1 MKRKL
6 LLAFAISALLMLVFA
21 ISIFAAEIP
30 EWTEITEVSGMPDK
44 SVFGTDGTSGATS
57 RVLMSD
63 GITYPAYYICKNS
76 TSLGFSYSDLSS
88 KSGKTY
94 AAKDVVRLEVPNG
107 VISTPQAVLKA
118 ANGYTSLLTVSLPEG
133 FTTLN
138 SYTFYGSTDYPSALI
153 TVTFPSTLTTMGQKE
168 FLDCISLEELV
179 IPEGVTTIPLEFAKN
194 ATSLKKV
201 VLPSTVTTIDEAA
214 FRSCDLSDGI
224 VIPEGCTTI
233 GQYAFKGSGLKS
245 IVVPSTITSMG
256 VDAFRECSSL
266 TYVNC
271 KCDTLAKNMFYACPN
286 IETVILENTVT
297 ISDYAFC
304 NPSGGTTN
312 ISTLVLPEGLT
323 SIGTYAFTRNALTEI
338 VLPSTLTTVGSNVF
352 IGSTQLKRV
361 VVLGPVMGETMFQNC
376 TNMNELVLTENITT
390 MAKQCIGSVS
400 SSFTT
405 YYTGTDCDRIRTL
418 GVATGADRFSTSKT
432 TYCTYDDYVNKN
444 YTSKTCLF
452 VYDCNLCDVAFDG
465 IHTNPGDDGD
475 CTTALICSM
484 CKEYTI
490 REAMAAHI
498 SSERITYV
506 SFMENGEHYIGCT
519 NEGCEYGEK
528 KILAPLFVSLGYS
541 VSEDG
546 GVTTGFRVNYDAII
560 EYENATGENINY
572 GLFVTVYDRIGEK
585 DIINLET
592 GKTNENAIALEVSNR
607 EFSILNIKINGFETP
622 EQKSAS
628 FSFGMFV
635 VATKD
640 ETKKLVYLQHDAPVG
655 ESKYSYI
662 TYNSLLG

>member
-30 EWTEITEVSGMPDK
+30 EWTEITEVDGMPDK

-153 TVTFPSTLTTMGQKE
+153 TVTFPTTLKTMGQKE
-168 FLDCISLEELV
+168 FLDCIALEELI
-179 IPEGVTTIPLEFAKN
+179 IPEGVTTIPLDFAKN

-201 VLPSTVTTIDEAA
+201 VLPSTVTTINEAA

-245 IVVPSTITSMG
+245 IVVPSTITSIG

-304 NPSGGTTN
+304 NPNGGTTN

-323 SIGTYAFTRNALTEI
+323 SIGAYAFTRNALTEI

-361 VVLGPVMGETMFQNC
+361 VVLGSIIGTQMFQNC
-376 TNMNELVLTENITT
+376 SNLNELVLTENITT
-390 MAKQCIGSVS
+390 MNNQCIGGTS

-405 YYTGTDCDRIRTL
+405 YYTGTDFDRIRTL
-418 GVATGADRFSTSKT
+418 GVATGADRFNTSKT

-444 YTSKTCLF
+444 YTAKTCLF
-452 VYDCNLCDVAFDG
+452 VYDCILCDVAFDG

-484 CKEYTI
+484 CNEYTI
-490 REAMAAHI
+490 REALSHI
-498 SSERITYV
+498 SSERLTYT
-506 SFMENGEHYIGCT
+506 SFMKEGEYYVGCT
-519 NEGCEYGEK
+519 NEGCEHGSAEKLEPLFTCFGYSTPEYEGGAVALGYFVNHKAIERYEELSGNTVKYGLYAAVKETLGDNDIIDSNGNASAGAIKAGFENSAYSNLFIKMFGFGDKKDAEFTIGAYVEIVNDGASEYSYLQIGEPKEGEK
-528 KILAPLFVSLGYS
+528 YAFIKYSNFVS
-541 VSEDG
+541 
-546 GVTTGFRVNYDAII
+546 
-560 EYENATGENINY
+560 
-572 GLFVTVYDRIGEK
+572 
-585 DIINLET
+585 
-592 GKTNENAIALEVSNR
+592 
-607 EFSILNIKINGFETP
+607 
-622 EQKSAS
+622 Q
-628 FSFGMFV
+628 
-635 VATKD
+635 
-640 ETKKLVYLQHDAPVG
+640 
-655 ESKYSYI
+655 
-662 TYNSLLG
+662 